1 MFKMQ
6 KLLAVYKNKF
16 SQLKSAYDEVER
28 EKENIKVSGETKE
41 GRIPL
46 RFSLL
51 EYSAAASGY
60 IYQALVGPA
69 RSDQVGSAS

>member
-1 MFKMQ
+1 MQ

-28 EKENIKVSGETKE
+28 EKENIKVCCDPNE
-41 GRIPL
+41 GHI
-46 RFSLL
+46 RFLFFRL

-60 IYQALVGPA
+60 IYQATVGPA
-69 RSDQVGSAS
+69 RSD

>member
-28 EKENIKVSGETKE
+28 EKENIKVSCEANASL
-41 GRIPL
+41 IPV
-46 RFSLL
+46 RFFVL
-51 EYSAAASGY
+51 EYSAAASGH
-60 IYQALVGPA
+60 IYQAVVGPA
-69 RSDQVGSAS
+69 RSD